1 MSSNGLYWLP
11 APDSDWRARLSAI
24 LADDDRRRAWDG
36 LVALANTRLDFVQT
50 TRVDAALKTLFGSEP
65 PAHLTTRPVRLA
77 VLGSSTTSH
86 LLPGLRVA
94 ALRRGIWLTSY
105 EADYGQYHQELEAPS
120 EELRAF
126 APDVVLLALDA
137 HHLAQG
143 AASLHDIASADE
155 AAAKG
160 ATRLHMLWRAAQ
172 DRFGCR
178 VLQQTALPIFQ
189 PLFGNN
195 EHRMPGSRHRYIA
208 RLNAEIRKRAETAGV
223 DLIAVDDGTVRY
235 GIEAWHNPMLW
246 HRAKQE
252 VSPSMAPIYGEYVAR
267 VLAARQGLTAK
278 CLVFDL
284 DNTLWGG
291 VVGDDGVEGIVIG
304 NGDAEGEAFLSV
316 QHYGLAQARRGVI
329 LAVCSKNDEA
339 NALEPFERHPEMAIK
354 RSDVACFV
362 ANWDDKAANIRE
374 IARRLNIG
382 LDSLVFVDDN
392 PFERNLVRSTLP
404 MVAVPEVPEDP
415 ALVPQCLADAGYF
428 EGVALTADDLQ
439 RTEQYRQN
447 AEREAA
453 AADATDVEGYLRGL
467 DMTLEWGRF
476 DATNLPRIVQ
486 LINKTNQFNL
496 TTKRYTED
504 EVRALMADDNSV
516 GLHFRLKDRFGDNG
530 LIAVV
535 IGKKL
540 GGTTGDLVID
550 TWLMSC
556 RVLKRRVEEATL
568 DVLAAEAKRM
578 GARFLI
584 GEYQPTAKNGM
595 VRDHYKILGFDP
607 DGSGDGE
614 AARWSLDLHARH
626 RPEFPM
632 KIVETN

>member
-1 MSSNGLYWLP
+1 MKSASLHWLP
-11 APDSDWRARLSAI
+11 IPPQDWRQRASAATTDSDPI
-24 LADDDRRRAWDG
+24 RAWSE
-36 LVALANTRLDFVQT
+36 LRALSLTNLDHAGITRL
-50 TRVDAALKTLFGSEP
+50 
-65 PAHLTTRPVRLA
+65 AHSLTKRFPQAPSHLSTRPVRLA

-86 LLPGLRVA
+86 LLPSINVA
-94 ALRRGIWLTSY
+94 ALRRGIWITFL
-105 EADYGQYHQELEAPS
+105 EGDYGQYVTDLETPS
-120 EELRAF
+120 DALRAF
-126 APDVVLLALDA
+126 APDAVLLAIDA
-137 HHLAQG
+137 RHLTQG
-143 AASLHDIASADE
+143 VPDLPDIASADNGPAQ
-155 AAAKG
+155 AAAH
-160 ATRLHMLWRAAQ
+160 LHMLWQVAQ
-172 DRFGCR
+172 DRLGCR
-178 VLQQTALPIFQ
+178 VIQQTVLPVFP
-189 PLFGNN
+189 PLFGGN
-195 EHRMPGSRHRYIA
+195 EHRMPGSRHRFIT
-208 RLNAEIRKRAETAGV
+208 RLNAELRKRAESAGV
-223 DLIAVDDGTVRY
+223 DLVAVDDGAVRY

-267 VLAARQGLTAK
+267 VLAARQGLSSK

-304 NGDAEGEAFLSV
+304 NGDAEGEAFLAV
-316 QHYGLAQARRGVI
+316 QHYGLEQARRGII

-339 NALEPFERHPEMAIK
+339 NALEPFDRHPEMAIRRK
-354 RSDVACFV
+354 DVACFL

-392 PFERNLVRSTLP
+392 PFERNLVRTALP
-404 MVAVPEVPEDP
+404 MVATPEVPEDP

-428 EGVALTADDLQ
+428 EGVALTTDDLG

-453 AADATDVEGYLRGL
+453 ASDATDVESYLKSL
-467 DMTLEWGRF
+467 DMVLEWGRF
-476 DATNLPRIVQ
+476 DATNLTRIVQ

-504 EVRALMADDNSV
+504 EVRAIMADVGAV

-535 IGKKL
+535 IGKMQ
-540 GGTTGDLVID
+540 GDELVID

-568 DVLAAEAKRM
+568 DVLAGEARRL
-578 GARFLI
+578 GARFLV
-584 GEYQPTAKNGM
+584 GEYRRTPKNEM
-595 VRDHYKILGFDP
+595 VKDHYPRLGFDA
-607 DGSGDGE
+607 DSGGE
-614 AARWSLDLHARH
+614 GETTRWSFYLHGRD
-626 RPEFPM
+626 RPNFPM